1 MLIPLT
7 EKEFLRLD
15 DLLITYGND
24 FSVLNMAELNGFF
37 VALASSPNVVTPEK
51 WLPVVSGGKVPKFK
65 KPAEE
70 EAYTAL
76 MLRYCDEVKTA
87 LAEELDLF
95 EPLFEESENEEG
107 TVIVLEEW
115 CFGYMRGVQVA
126 GWAELP
132 PVEDAHLKAIS
143 LHGLEDNFELL
154 DEMTFEEH
162 QACVP
167 QVIEA
172 ARSLYR
178 YQQQRRQGQA
188 LQ

>member
-7 EKEFLRLD
+7 EKEFNRLE
-15 DLLITYGND
+15 DLLFKYGND

-37 VALASSPNVVTPEK
+37 VALASSPNTVTPEH

-76 MLRYCDEVKTA
+76 MLRYYDEIKTQ
-87 LAEELDLF
+87 LAEELETF
-95 EPLFEESENEEG
+95 EPVFEVSENENG
-107 TVIVLEEW
+107 PVIVMEEW

-126 GWAELP
+126 NWTELP
-132 PVEDAHLKAIS
+132 LTQDAHLKAIS

-154 DEMTFEEH
+154 DQMSFEEH

-167 QVIEA
+167 GIIEA

-178 YQQQRRQGQA
+178 YQRKCQQG
-188 LQ
+188 